1 MKVSEFKL
9 SEELQFKP
17 EKGRVLFRDQRMVI
31 MSADSFGTLLK
42 EIVDIGGVN
51 MARVFMRRFGETAG
65 RDDAR
70 TIKET
75 LAPDTDMDWLA
86 LGPAIHSWEG
96 IVRAVPEQIE
106 LDRAA
111 GKFYMKGLW
120 GDSFF
125 AEQYLKHFKKSN
137 DPVCWLLTGYA
148 TGYASEF
155 FGMKLVAR
163 ETTCKGKG
171 DDICRFE
178 ISPEE

>member
-120 GDSFF
+120 EDSFF

-163 ETTCKGKG
+163 ETSCRGKG
-171 DDICRFE
+171 DDVCRFE
-178 ISPEE
+178 ITQEQ